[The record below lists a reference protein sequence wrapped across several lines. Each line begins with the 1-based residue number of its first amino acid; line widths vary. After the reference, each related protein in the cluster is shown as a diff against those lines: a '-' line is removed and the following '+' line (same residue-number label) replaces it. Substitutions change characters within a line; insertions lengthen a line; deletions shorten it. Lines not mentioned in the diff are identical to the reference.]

1 MPAPTGTRNART
13 RKVGD
18 TPDRPPIFGHE
29 RPLCRAASADGYH
42 HPVQVFSRE
51 LADGVVVLAVDGG
64 LDSVTTPEFL
74 AALDRLADDGRRR
87 VIVDCSN
94 LTYLSSAGIA
104 ALLRLHRR
112 QAARGADVKIAG
124 ARGLILDVL
133 RMTRL
138 DGVFDLHP
146 DVERAHLALR
156 PKDTPPA

>member
-1 MPAPTGTRNART
+1 MPAPTGTRNARN
-13 RKVGD
+13 RKVD
-18 TPDRPPIFGHE
+18 AAPDRLPDSGY
-29 RPLCRAASADGYH
+29 RSPLCRAASPSGYH

-51 LADGVVVLAVDGG
+51 LEDGVTVLAVDGG

-74 AALDRLADDGRRR
+74 AALDRLADVGRRR
-87 VIVDCSN
+87 VIVDCAN
-94 LTYLSSAGIA
+94 LTYLSSAGVA

-112 QAARGADVKIAG
+112 QAAKGADVKIAG

-156 PKDTPPA
+156 PKDIPPA